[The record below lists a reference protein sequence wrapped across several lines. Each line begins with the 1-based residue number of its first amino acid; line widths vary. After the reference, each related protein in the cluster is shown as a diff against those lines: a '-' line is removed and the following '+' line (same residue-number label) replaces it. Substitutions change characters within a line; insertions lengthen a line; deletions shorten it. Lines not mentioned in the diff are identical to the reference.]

1 MNVLRIFNASGFVHP
16 KSSFGS
22 YHAVLQSFSG
32 TFRTGVS
39 VLRGDPDAG
48 GWALCY
54 ALAMSGT
61 DKEILLDEE
70 AEIEYNGHM
79 FSFAQ
84 FSPKVGYLDREIG
97 LSLWDRRKTVAQ
109 LIQSRLR
116 KAGSPWT
123 AEDVI
128 RLFELDEQRRHRPL
142 AQTGNEFFRARAAI
156 EFAAGK
162 EVFCFPWLSARQMQ
176 YYSVHLQ
183 FICSLLEKQ
192 KKIVLLPIS
201 VSDRLDGWTHLDV
214 NG

>member
-1 MNVLRIFNASGFVHP
+1 M
-16 KSSFGS
+16 
-22 YHAVLQSFSG
+22 
-32 TFRTGVS
+32 
-39 VLRGDPDAG
+39 LRGDPDAG

>member
-1 MNVLRIFNASGFVHP
+1 MNVLKIFHASGFVHP

-22 YHAVLQSFSG
+22 YHAVLQPFTG
-32 TFRTGVS
+32 VFPTGVS
-39 VLRGDPDAG
+39 VLRGDPDED

-54 ALAMSGT
+54 ALAMSGA
-61 DKEILLDEE
+61 DPEVLLDEE
-70 AEIEYNGHM
+70 SKIEYNGLT
-79 FSFAQ
+79 FSFDQ
-84 FSPKVGYLDREIG
+84 FASKVGYLDREVG
-97 LSLWDRRKTVAQ
+97 LPPRDRRKTVEQ
-109 LIQSRLR
+109 QIQNRLR
-116 KAGSPWT
+116 KAGAPWT

-142 AQTGNEFFRARAAI
+142 AQTGNEFLRARAAI

-162 EVFCFPWLSARQMQ
+162 EVFCFPWLSARQLQ
-176 YYSVHLQ
+176 YYAAHLQ